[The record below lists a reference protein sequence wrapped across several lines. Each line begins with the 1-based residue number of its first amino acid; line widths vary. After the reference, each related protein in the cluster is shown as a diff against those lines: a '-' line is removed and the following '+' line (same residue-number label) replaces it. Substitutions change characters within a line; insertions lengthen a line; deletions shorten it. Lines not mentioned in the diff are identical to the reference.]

1 MDENQMPLT
10 AKQYNELYCKAFA
23 RLDEIGRM
31 AERAMEELEELQ
43 LSMGDRAAEGR
54 SAPAVPRRA
63 PCCPFPGGRGRRG
76 RENFSNPVLFSLQGG
91 EFMI

>member
-31 AERAMEELEELQ
+31 TERAMEELEELQ
-43 LSMGDRAAEGR
+43 LSMGDRAAE
-54 SAPAVPRRA
+54 AVRPGGSPEGALLSFPRRQRTK
-63 PCCPFPGGRGRRG
+63 GT
-76 RENFSNPVLFSLQGG
+76 
-91 EFMI
+91 